1 MGSTHDMISGKQTA
15 AWMII
20 AALAL
25 LVLTGCGSSSPG
37 VKTAQEA
44 LKRENYEEALSGI
57 ERALDQDSSNT
68 EAYLLRATVL
78 RRMADSTMAPD
89 EYKSLHRRAWEAEE
103 DALSFDR
110 DLREDVRTRRERV
123 YEQEMNGGESA
134 YNRANKN
141 ENQDLYRRSVS
152 FFGAAGIALQ
162 DSTRPVLNEAF
173 ARLRVGE
180 RKKVIPILE
189 EYVERADSA
198 SRKAYKVLGRLYLDN
213 DQGHQAADLLDQA
226 TRTYP
231 ANQELQALRLNAYN
245 QAGNADQALEAYRE
259 QVQKQPNVAMYRYNY
274 GALLLE
280 AERYAD
286 AIAQLK
292 KAIEIQPAHLGSQY
306 NLGAAYVNAAL
317 ARDDSIAALE
327 DGELSVP
334 DTTSKEEQIDVLTQ
348 KRDSLF
354 EKSVRPLERAR
365 KMGRAASTLRRDA
378 CRALMVAYVQTNRPN
393 RAAQVEE
400 CTDFTKPDT

>member
-1 MGSTHDMISGKQTA
+1 MKIGKQTV
-15 AWMII
+15 AWMI
-20 AALAL
+20 AAGLAL
-25 LVLTGCGSSSPG
+25 FVLEGCGSSSPG
-37 VKTAQEA
+37 VETAQKA
-44 LKRENYEEALSGI
+44 LKQENYEEALSGI
-57 ERALDQDSSNT
+57 ERALKQDSADT
-68 EAYLLRATVL
+68 DAYLLRARVL
-78 RRMADSTMAPD
+78 RRMADSTMPPD
-89 EYKSLHRRAWEAEE
+89 DYKSLHRRAWEAEKE
-103 DALSFDR
+103 ALSFDQ
-110 DLREDVRTRRERV
+110 DLGEDVQMRRERV
-123 YEQEMNGGESA
+123 YEQEVEWGESA

-141 ENQDLYRRSVS
+141 ENQELYTRAAS

-162 DSTRPVLNEAF
+162 DSARPVLNEAF
-173 ARLRVGE
+173 ARLRIGE
-180 RKKVIPILE
+180 RKEVVPILE

-198 SRKAYKVLGRLYLDN
+198 SGKAYKMLGRLYLDN
-213 DQGHQAADLLDQA
+213 DQPQQAAELLDQA

-245 QAGNADQALEAYRE
+245 RAGNVDRTLEAYRE
-259 QVQKQPNVAMYRYNY
+259 QVQERPNVAMYRYNY

-286 AIAQLK
+286 AIAQLQ
-292 KAIEIQPAHLGSQY
+292 KAIELRPAHLGSQY

-327 DGELSVP
+327 EGELSLP
-334 DTTSKEEQIDVLTQ
+334 DTTAMEVQIDALTQ

-354 EKSVRPLERAR
+354 RRAVPPLERAR
-365 KMGRAASTLRRDA
+365 KMGGATSTLRRDA
-378 CRALMVAYVQTNRPN
+378 CRALMVAYVQINQPT